1 MKYRYYS
8 TQRPVSAG
16 TYPKPKDN
24 PAMLIHN
31 YNERQYVTEIGRLAW
46 GYIEYAY
53 TSCFFLIKKASG
65 NMYTWKNG
73 NYQHVGAN
81 IQKSIKIDAETLEI
95 IEAVA
100 GRSFSDK
107 VRNMAAEYVRLK
119 CDELASKK

>member
-1 MKYRYYS
+1 MISRWKMKIL
-8 TQRPVSAG
+8 TA
-16 TYPKPKDN
+16 
-24 PAMLIHN
+24 
-31 YNERQYVTEIGRLAW
+31 
-46 GYIEYAY
+46 
-53 TSCFFLIKKASG
+53 TSLYQLLFLIKKASG

>member
-1 MKYRYYS
+1 
-8 TQRPVSAG
+8 
-16 TYPKPKDN
+16 
-24 PAMLIHN
+24 MLIHN
-31 YNERQYVTEIGRLAW
+31 FNERQYVTEIGRLAW
-46 GYIEYAY
+46 GYIEYDKPLENEDIDGYELIPAA
-53 TSCFFLIKKASG
+53 FFLIKKASR

>member
-1 MKYRYYS
+1 MDFFIENGFTNYQYYP
-8 TQRPVSAG
+8 QE
-16 TYPKPKDN
+16 
-24 PAMLIHN
+24 M
-31 YNERQYVTEIGRLAW
+31 
-46 GYIEYAY
+46 
-53 TSCFFLIKKASG
+53 KASG

>member
-1 MKYRYYS
+1 ML
-8 TQRPVSAG
+8 SAYARDFSG
-16 TYPKPKDN
+16 GYGSVW
-24 PAMLIHN
+24 
-31 YNERQYVTEIGRLAW
+31 REI
-46 GYIEYAY
+46 
-53 TSCFFLIKKASG
+53 G